1 MSGPRRGIGIL
12 VAVDEAGC
20 VVGYV
25 QMKRG
30 NNGNIL
36 TRQFP
41 QILKVHVCP
50 LNDFAHIRTTFTTKL
65 LLPTRAS

>member
-1 MSGPRRGIGIL
+1 MNVRTKERGIGIL
-12 VAVDEAGC
+12 GPEDEAGC

-41 QILKVHVCP
+41 RILESPH
-50 LNDFAHIRTTFTTKL
+50 
-65 LLPTRAS
+65 LPSE

>member
-1 MSGPRRGIGIL
+1 MKCLEEVANVRAKERGIGIL
-12 VAVDEAGC
+12 VAEDEAGC

-41 QILKVHVCP
+41 QILETP
-50 LNDFAHIRTTFTTKL
+50 R
-65 LLPTRAS
+65 LPSE

>member
-1 MSGPRRGIGIL
+1 MANVRAKERGIGIL
-12 VAVDEAGC
+12 VAEDEAGC

-41 QILKVHVCP
+41 QILEAP
-50 LNDFAHIRTTFTTKL
+50 R
-65 LLPTRAS
+65 LPSE